1 MANSNNSFSFSF
13 NNNSQD
19 SSYSIESENPNSED
33 ELIFNENIE
42 FKEIIN
48 GNKDILFLSKAKEVK
63 INKLYRNF
71 AIIWR

>member
-48 GNKDILFLSKAKEVK
+48 GNKDILFLAKAKEVK
-63 INKLYRNF
+63 INNGIHTIK
-71 AIIWR
+71 IVI